1 MHDKET
7 TNMLAADLFVSDLL
21 VGKMIG
27 SRLIRLLTER
37 EMISN
42 HRDLF
47 ASVQSI
53 SSAAGDKRFS
63 KADNRKLLALS
74 RLIVDRERYKAKAE
88 ECLREEIRSVS
99 NFEDDYPDYLKKL
112 DGMPIILYYKGNKEL
127 MNEKGNCVAVVGSRK
142 PSNYGLRAT
151 NEIVRELCLRGTVI
165 ISGLARGIDTA
176 AHRAALSTHGKTI
189 AVTACGLDMVYPPEN
204 KDLFDDI
211 ADQGLLISEMP
222 PGQEA
227 IRRYFPARNRIMSA
241 LSDVV
246 AIMEAGEFSGTL
258 HTASFAVA
266 QGRDVFVLPGSIYS
280 TYCKG
285 NLMLLRDGADIL
297 LCADDIISRLSGAVF
312 DRHLDE
318 IRSEL
323 RKNEIRELL
332 PEHPER
338 LNKEEL
344 SSLIYDELSN
354 EDLTL
359 DELISSTSI
368 PFSIIAPLV
377 SELVLSGAINEN
389 GERFALTFPYA

>member
-1 MHDKET
+1 MYDKET
-7 TNMLAADLFVSDLL
+7 TIKLAADLFVSDLL

-27 SRLIRLLTER
+27 SRLIRLLTDR
-37 EMISN
+37 QMIHN

-47 ASVQSI
+47 DSVQSL
-53 SSAAGDKRFS
+53 ARAVNDNRFS
-63 KADNRKLLALS
+63 ETDNRKLLSLS
-74 RLIVDRERYKAKAE
+74 KLVVDRNRYIEKAE
-88 ECLREEIRSVS
+88 ACLRDGIRSVS
-99 NFEDDYPDYLKKL
+99 VVEDDYPVSMQNL
-112 DGMPIILYYKGNKEL
+112 DGMPIILYYKGNEKL
-127 MNEKGNCVAVVGSRK
+127 MNKQGNCVAVVGSRK

-151 NEIVRELCLRGTVI
+151 NAIVKDLCLRGTVI

-176 AHRAALSTHGKTI
+176 AHRAALNGNGKTI

-204 KDLFDDI
+204 KDLFDEI
-211 ADQGLLISEMP
+211 ADKGLLVSEMP

-241 LSDVV
+241 VSDVV

-297 LCADDIISRLSGAVF
+297 LCAEDIISRLSGAVF
-312 DRHLDE
+312 GRQLDE

-332 PEHPER
+332 PEHPEKLKR
-338 LNKEEL
+338 EEL
-344 SSLIYDELSN
+344 SSLIFDELSN
-354 EDLTL
+354 EDQTL

-368 PFSIIAPLV
+368 PFSIIAPLI
-377 SELVLSGAINEN
+377 SELVLCGAINES
-389 GERFALTFPYA
+389 GERFALTFPYT